1 MFIIRWIRQLIHD
14 LRRGFPALLQ
24 RYTRYFRW
32 GIRIGLALFFVEI
45 GYIWGLTPDWQQFI
59 HGPIQKSRMM
69 MDYEFE
75 RSLHPDWPSLKWF
88 PVSMDTIP
96 NHLARAVIV
105 AEDSRFYQ
113 HKGFDQ
119 QAISKAMEYNLS
131 KGRFAYGA
139 STISQQTIKNFLLNP
154 SKNPLRK
161 LHEAIL
167 TYSMEQNVG
176 KQRILEMY
184 LNIAEF
190 GRGIYGVNAASKYYF
205 GKPVTMIGM
214 DEAIELAATL
224 PSPIKN
230 NPRTRTEQ
238 FLRHRDKIRSHLG
251 YPELR

>member
-1 MFIIRWIRQLIHD
+1 MLIRWVRQLVKDIAQAVPQ
-14 LRRGFPALLQ
+14 RWQ

-32 GIRIGLALFFVEI
+32 GIRIGIMLFCIEI
-45 GYIWGLTPDWQQFI
+45 GYVWGLMPDWEQFT

-69 MDYEFE
+69 MDYEYE
-75 RSLHPDWPSLKWF
+75 REQHPNWPALRWF
-88 PVSMDTIP
+88 PVSIELMP
-96 NHLARAVIV
+96 NQLTRAVIV

-119 QAISKAMEYNLS
+119 EAIKRAMEYNLS

-167 TYSMEQNVG
+167 TTSMERNVG

-190 GRGIYGVNAASKYYF
+190 GRGIYGVEAASRYYF
-205 GKPVTMIGM
+205 GKSVAELNINQ
-214 DEAIELAATL
+214 AIELAATL

-230 NPRTRTEQ
+230 NPKSRSKQ
-238 FLRHRDKIRSHLG
+238 FLQHLDKIRAHLG
-251 YPELR
+251 YP